1 MEYLKWLGVDA
12 IWLTPCFPSPNKDW
26 GYDVSDYRDIHPDY
40 GTLRDA
46 DELISKARDCDI
58 KVLFDLVPNHTSDRH
73 EWFLDAR
80 TSRDAPYR
88 DYYVWRDP
96 GPGGSPPNNWLSVF
110 GGPGWE
116 LDDNTGQVYLHNFLR
131 EQPDL
136 DWWNEDVRQEFD
148 EVLRFWFE
156 RGVAGFRID
165 VAHGIIKDQE
175 LRDNLPST
183 PDDPPT
189 VQRIGQRA
197 TFSMNQPQVHEMHKR
212 WRSVS
217 EDFDEPERI
226 LVGETWVLELE
237 RMAEFYGT
245 GEDELH
251 LAFNFPF
258 IYADLEAESMA
269 AIVEKTEALL
279 PETSWPAWTG
289 SNHDVGRYPT
299 RWAGGNEA
307 RARCALVALMTL
319 RGTPF
324 LYYGDEIGMVD
335 RPLER
340 NQLRDP
346 VGITHW
352 PDDPGRDPCRTP
364 MHWNGEEGAGFTSGT
379 PWLPV
384 GDNPRIN
391 VESQRHDPGSMLNLC
406 RRLIALRKAE
416 PDLVSGSYAR
426 LPGPEG
432 TWVYRRGSGI
442 TVAINFSD
450 GERRMPGLVG
460 RRMLSTKD
468 LDDERAP
475 KEVVLRPTE
484 GVILRDEV

>member
-1 MEYLKWLGVDA
+1 M
-12 IWLTPCFPSPNKDW
+12 TPCFPSPNKDW

-40 GTLRDA
+40 GTLHDA
-46 DELISKARDCDI
+46 DELISKARQRGI

-73 EWFLDAR
+73 EWFVDAR
-80 TSRDAPYR
+80 TAKDAPCR

-110 GGPGWE
+110 GGPAWE
-116 LDDNTGQVYLHNFLR
+116 LDNHTGQVYLHNFLR

-183 PDDPPT
+183 PEDPPT

-197 TFSMNQPQVHEMHKR
+197 TFSMNQPQVHEIHKR

-217 EDFDEPERI
+217 DDFDEPERI

-237 RMAEFYGT
+237 RMADFYGT

-258 IYADLEAESMA
+258 IYAELQTDSMA
-269 AIVEKTEALL
+269 AIVEETEALL
-279 PETSWPAWTG
+279 PEASWPAWTG

-299 RWAGGNEA
+299 RWAGGDPA
-307 RARCALVALMTL
+307 RARCALLILMTL

-335 RPLER
+335 RPFER
-340 NQLRDP
+340 AELKDP

-352 PDDPGRDPCRTP
+352 PEDPGRDPCRTP
-364 MHWNGEEGAGFTSGT
+364 MHWNGKAGAGFTKGT
-379 PWLPV
+379 PWLPI
-384 GDNPRIN
+384 GDNSWIN
-391 VESQRHDPGSMLNLC
+391 VGSQRNDPGSMLNLC

-416 PDLVSGSYAR
+416 PDLVVGNYAR

-432 TWVYRRGSGI
+432 TWVYGRGSSI
-442 TVAINFSD
+442 TVAINLGD
-450 GERRMPGLVG
+450 GEKTIAGLVG
-460 RRMLSTKD
+460 RQMLSTKGAED
-468 LDDERAP
+468 GRTRE
-475 KEVVLRPTE
+475 EVVLRPAE
-484 GVILRDEV
+484 GVILKSED